1 MVGLISPVTA
11 LQTAEWAD
19 LYSGVVWPCC
29 FDGTDTRWAL
39 LIACVCSVELA
50 SRMRHQRWQSA
61 VGVRS
66 SVPPFRVD
74 LAKKNMP
81 ISHLTKKLY
90 EIAVVKIYLVATPAL
105 SAVAPAHEST
115 CRVWKLR
122 QWCYER
128 NLAGGYSR
136 ELDAKNIK
144 NSPYGDKTHFINCIV
159 YTVNY
164 FLSAPVTPSLS
175 NSVRVEETG
184 ERPRQNCESA
194 VGSVG

>member
-1 MVGLISPVTA
+1 MGLVDCMRLQCWTCLAYASSALTVCCWRSVIGPTIS
-11 LQTAEWAD
+11 
-19 LYSGVVWPCC
+19 
-29 FDGTDTRWAL
+29 R
-39 LIACVCSVELA
+39 
-50 SRMRHQRWQSA
+50 
-61 VGVRS
+61 RS
-66 SVPPFRVD
+66 SE
-74 LAKKNMP
+74 KNMP

-90 EIAVVKIYLVATPAL
+90 EIAVVKIYIVATPAL
-105 SAVAPAHEST
+105 SAVAPAHESA

-144 NSPYGDKTHFINCIV
+144 NSTYGDKTHFINCIV